1 MNGFP
6 SGSIKNFS
14 KFHEIS
20 VLVTGSHIIDDGDFI
35 KVTASS
41 LGKGNRSLKNT
52 KMGCAFL
59 PFTSHFSNNGNLG
72 SNPFPG
78 RTYFKPFKI
87 SSPFP
92 FSYKDKNVL
101 NVITVEPV

>member
-1 MNGFP
+1 
-6 SGSIKNFS
+6 
-14 KFHEIS
+14 
-20 VLVTGSHIIDDGDFI
+20 
-35 KVTASS
+35 
-41 LGKGNRSLKNT
+41 
-52 KMGCAFL
+52 MGCAFL

-78 RTYFKPFKI
+78 RTYFKQFKI